1 MSRSIFFNKLLK
13 PRFSSH
19 KTRLYKYGL
28 ALYNKKR
35 SISAS
40 LSVIHVYSVMVF
52 AVFKFICH
60 SCVFSVLSLSL
71 LLRTWLMPSSGID
84 PETRGFSVLCSTN

>member
-1 MSRSIFFNKLLK
+1 MFNIFSNNGLHN
-13 PRFSSH
+13 SSH

-40 LSVIHVYSVMVF
+40 LSVIHVYSVTVF
-52 AVFKFICH
+52 AVF
-60 SCVFSVLSLSL
+60 
-71 LLRTWLMPSSGID
+71 
-84 PETRGFSVLCSTN
+84 

>member
-1 MSRSIFFNKLLK
+1 MSRSIFLNKLLK

-19 KTRLYKYGL
+19 KTRLYKHGL

-40 LSVIHVYSVMVF
+40 LSVIHVYSVTVF

-71 LLRTWLMPSSGID
+71 SLRT
-84 PETRGFSVLCSTN
+84 